1 MPRHG
6 RGTSMSCISIAHF
19 FLLNPTRKIGTDD
32 VSTIGFGAMGIAAF
46 YGQTDSD
53 EERFKVLDK
62 AYELGCTFWDT
73 ANIYGDSEE
82 LIGKW
87 LKLNPEKRS
96 KIFLSTKF
104 GIVIS
109 GSDRREVDGSPKN
122 VHESFAKSQRLLGVD
137 KVELYYLHRC
147 AQRVKQVTQLT
158 LSSSC
163 RPDQQTPI
171 EETVGA
177 MAELVKQGKV
187 KYLGLSE
194 CSADT
199 LRRAQKVHP
208 IAAVQ
213 VEYSPFTLDIED
225 SKLNILNT
233 ARELGIKIIAY
244 SPLGRGLITGQYKS
258 PDDFDSDD
266 FRRMVPRYSK
276 ENFPNILKLAD
287 NLKKVGEQYNATAG
301 QVALA
306 WLLAQGE
313 DVIPIPGTK
322 KIKYLEEN
330 LGAID
335 VSLSPESVQEV
346 RIIAEKAD
354 WVVGD
359 RYPLADMKVL
369 YAETPLPKST

>member
-1 MPRHG
+1 M
-6 RGTSMSCISIAHF
+6 AKYY
-19 FLLNPTRKIGTDD
+19 PTRKIGTDD
-32 VSTIGFGAMGIAAF
+32 VSAIGFGAMGIGAY
-46 YGQTDSD
+46 YGQTGPD

-82 LIGKW
+82 LLGKW
-87 LKLNPEKRS
+87 YLNPEKRS
-96 KIFLSTKF
+96 KIFLATKF
-104 GIVIS
+104 GVVAR
-109 GSDRREVDGSPKN
+109 GVDGSPKN
-122 VHESFAKSQRLLGVD
+122 VYESFAKSQRLLGVD
-137 KVELYYLHRC
+137 QVELYYLHR
-147 AQRVKQVTQLT
+147 
-158 LSSSC
+158 
-163 RPDQQTPI
+163 PDPQIPI

-194 CSADT
+194 CTADT

-208 IAAVQ
+208 IATVQ

-225 SKLNILNT
+225 PKLNILNT

-258 PDDFDSDD
+258 PDDFESDD

-287 NLKKVGEQYNATAG
+287 NLKRVGEQYNASAG

-330 LGAID
+330 LSAVN

-346 RIIAEKAD
+346 RMIAEKAD

-359 RYPLADMKVL
+359 RYPPASMKSL

>member
-1 MPRHG
+1 MVEY
-6 RGTSMSCISIAHF
+6 
-19 FLLNPTRKIGTDD
+19 PTRKIGVDD
-32 VSTIGFGAMGIAAF
+32 VSAIGFGAMVLSAF
-46 YGQTDSD
+46 YGQTDPD
-53 EERFKVLDK
+53 EECLKVLDK

-73 ANIYGDSEE
+73 ASVYGDNEE

-87 LKLNPEKRS
+87 FKLNPEKRS
-96 KIFLSTKF
+96 KIFLATKF
-104 GIVIS
+104 GIKSV
-109 GSDRREVDGSPKN
+109 GVVDGSPRN
-122 VHESFAKSQRLLGVD
+122 VYESFAKSQRLLGVD
-137 KVELYYLHRC
+137 RVELFYLHR
-147 AQRVKQVTQLT
+147 
-158 LSSSC
+158 
-163 RPDQQTPI
+163 PDPQTPI

-199 LRRAQKVHP
+199 MRRAQKVHP
-208 IAAVQ
+208 IAAAQ

-225 SKLNILNT
+225 PKFNILST

-244 SPLGRGLITGQYKS
+244 SPLGRGLITGRYKS
-258 PDDFDSDD
+258 PDDFESKD
-266 FRRMVPRYSK
+266 FRRTIPRYSK

-287 NLKKVGEQYNATAG
+287 DVKRVGERYNATAG

-306 WLLAQGE
+306 WLLAQGD

-330 LGAID
+330 LGAIN

-346 RIIAEKAD
+346 RMIAEKAD
-354 WVVGD
+354 GVIGD
-359 RYPLADMKVL
+359 RYAPASMKGL
-369 YAETPLPKST
+369 YAETPLPKSA

>member
-1 MPRHG
+1 M
-6 RGTSMSCISIAHF
+6 AQY
-19 FLLNPTRKIGTDD
+19 PTRKIGTDD
-32 VSTIGFGAMGIAAF
+32 VSAIGFGAMGLGAY
-46 YGQTDSD
+46 YGQTGSD
-53 EERFKVLDK
+53 EERLKVLDK

-73 ANIYGDSEE
+73 ADIYGDSEE

-87 LKLNPEKRS
+87 FKLNPEKRN
-96 KIFLSTKF
+96 KIFLATKF
-104 GIVIS
+104 GITIS
-109 GSDRREVDGSPKN
+109 GSDGRDVDGSPKY

-137 KVELYYLHRC
+137 KIGLYYLHR
-147 AQRVKQVTQLT
+147 
-158 LSSSC
+158 
-163 RPDQQTPI
+163 PDTRTPI

-194 CSADT
+194 CTADT

-258 PDDFDSDD
+258 PDDFEAND
-266 FRRMVPRYSK
+266 FRRMIPRYSK

-287 NLKKVGEQYNATAG
+287 DLKKVGEQYNATAG

-322 KIKYLEEN
+322 KVKYLEEN
-330 LGAID
+330 LGAIN
-335 VSLSPESVQEV
+335 VSLSPGSVKEV
-346 RIIAEKAD
+346 RVIAEKAD

-359 RYPLADMKVL
+359 RYPAAAMKAL

>member
-1 MPRHG
+1 MVEY
-6 RGTSMSCISIAHF
+6 
-19 FLLNPTRKIGTDD
+19 PTRKIGSDN
-32 VSTIGFGAMGIAAF
+32 VSAIGFGAMGISAF
-46 YGQTDSD
+46 YGQPEPD
-53 EERFKVLDK
+53 EERFKVLDR

-87 LKLNPEKRS
+87 FKRNPEKRS
-96 KIFLSTKF
+96 KIFLATKF
-104 GIVIS
+104 GVVG
-109 GSDRREVDGSPKN
+109 GSDRGVDGSPQN
-122 VHESFAKSQRLLGVD
+122 VHASFAKSQKLLGVD
-137 KVELYYLHRC
+137 KVELYYLHR
-147 AQRVKQVTQLT
+147 
-158 LSSSC
+158 
-163 RPDQQTPI
+163 PDPEVPI

-194 CSADT
+194 CSANT
-199 LRRAQKVHP
+199 LRRAHKVHP

-225 SKLNILNT
+225 PKLNILST
-233 ARELGIKIIAY
+233 ARELGIKIVAY

-258 PDDFDSDD
+258 PDDFEPGD

-276 ENFPNILKLAD
+276 ENFPNVLKLAE
-287 NLKKVGEQYNATAG
+287 NVKRIGEQYNATAG

-306 WLLAQGE
+306 WLLAQGD

-330 LGAID
+330 LAA
-335 VSLSPESVQEV
+335 VNVKLSPESIQEV
-346 RIIAEKAD
+346 RTIAEKAD
-354 WVVGD
+354 WVAGD
-359 RYPLADMKVL
+359 RYPPAHMKSL

>member
-1 MPRHG
+1 MG
-6 RGTSMSCISIAHF
+6 
-19 FLLNPTRKIGTDD
+19 L
-32 VSTIGFGAMGIAAF
+32 GAY
-46 YGQTDSD
+46 YGQTGPD
-53 EERFKVLDK
+53 EERFQVLDK

-87 LKLNPEKRS
+87 FKLNPEKRS
-96 KIFLSTKF
+96 KIFLATKF
-104 GIVIS
+104 GIVNDAAR
-109 GSDRREVDGSPKN
+109 GVDGSPKN
-122 VHESFAKSQRLLGVD
+122 VYESFAESQRLLGVD
-137 KVELYYLHRC
+137 QVELYYLHR
-147 AQRVKQVTQLT
+147 
-158 LSSSC
+158 
-163 RPDQQTPI
+163 PDSQTPI

-194 CSADT
+194 CTADT

-213 VEYSPFTLDIED
+213 VEYSAFTLDIED
-225 SKLNILNT
+225 PKLNILNT

-258 PDDFDSDD
+258 PDDFESND
-266 FRRMVPRYSK
+266 FRRMIPRYSK

-287 NLKKVGEQYNATAG
+287 DLKRVGEQYNASAG

-313 DVIPIPGTK
+313 DIIPIPGTK

-330 LGAID
+330 LSAIN

-346 RIIAEKAD
+346 RMIAEKAD

-359 RYPLADMKVL
+359 RYPPAAMKAL